1 MQVENKCFGVKART
15 SAFGL
20 CPEDSITHDSQRPW
34 VWTVKV
40 PTRANGVTLGLPLQD
55 ARTRCA
61 LRSAVIIFHS
71 AKRNLHWTIKMDP
84 ALNLN
89 ARVERI

>member
-20 CPEDSITHDSQRPW
+20 CPEDSITHDSQRPR

-40 PTRANGVTLGLPLQD
+40 PTRANGVTLGLPLQ
-55 ARTRCA
+55 RR
-61 LRSAVIIFHS
+61 
-71 AKRNLHWTIKMDP
+71 RNAMCSQ
-84 ALNLN
+84 
-89 ARVERI
+89 ERRH